1 MNTGLDIAVRR
12 IETAAD
18 AVYLT
23 FDDGPDEDWTPRIL
37 DLLAAARASATFFAI
52 GRQAERSG
60 ALLRRVQRAGHGI
73 GNHGYEHRHPWTG
86 SATQARAEV
95 RHGADAIAGAIG
107 TMPRAYRPAFGR
119 HRRAMFDEARQC
131 GQRVVLWSLSAMD
144 WGVFARQDGI
154 ARRLERMQAGDI
166 VLLHDGRNRH
176 NHPET
181 VVNVLP
187 SLLSSLSR
195 RGLVAASLA
204 DTRSNPGS

>member
-1 MNTGLDIAVRR
+1 MNAGVDVPVRR

-37 DLLAAARASATFFAI
+37 DLLAAAQARATFFAI
-52 GRQAERSG
+52 GRQAERSA
-60 ALLRRVQRAGHGI
+60 ALLHRVQRAGHGI
-73 GNHGYEHRHPWTG
+73 GNHGYDHRHPWTG

-119 HRRAMFDEARQC
+119 HRGAMFDEARQC

-144 WGVFARQDGI
+144 WGVFARQDRI

-181 VVNVLP
+181 VVDVLP
-187 SLLSSLSR
+187 PLLSSLSR
-195 RGLVAASLA
+195 RGLVAASLTDA
-204 DTRSNPGS
+204 RSSPGS